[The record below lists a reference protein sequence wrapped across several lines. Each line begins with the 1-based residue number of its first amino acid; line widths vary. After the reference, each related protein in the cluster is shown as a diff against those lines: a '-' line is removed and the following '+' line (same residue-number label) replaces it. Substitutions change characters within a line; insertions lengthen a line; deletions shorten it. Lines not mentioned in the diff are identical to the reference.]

1 MSYTKKYRIKMGKSE
16 TRKIGILAEEPKQ
29 KCKDSKCPFH
39 GYLSVR
45 GRQFTATVISTKMR
59 KTSVVEFDRLNFLPK
74 YERYEKR
81 RTRLKVH
88 NPECINAKDGD
99 IVNIVECRP
108 LSKTKNFVVVE
119 NYGREK
125 GFAEKME
132 AREAARVKKA
142 KKEEAVEEKAA
153 EAEDDSS

>member
-1 MSYTKKYRIKMGKSE
+1 MNDIGMKVNPIAGKCADE
-16 TRKIGILAEEPKQ
+16 
-29 KCKDSKCPFH
+29 KCPFH
-39 GYLSVR
+39 GHLKVR
-45 GRQFTATVISTKMR
+45 GRTFTGTVISDKMR
-59 KTSVVEFDRLNFLPK
+59 NTVTVEWNRKVLVPK
-74 YERYEKR
+74 YERYVKKR
-81 RTRLKVH
+81 SKVKAH
-88 NPECINAKDGD
+88 NPECIAAVEGD
-99 IVNIVECRP
+99 VVKIAECRP